1 MEKLNITAPSD
12 NSLNLAKIEQVF
24 PSCITEF
31 IDKEGKLRKGID
43 FEKLKLEL
51 SSSNDLIEEKAERY
65 QFTWPDKNKAI
76 CLANS
81 PINKTLRPCK
91 EESLNFDTTENIYIE
106 GDNLEVLK
114 LLRETYLGKIKMIY
128 IDPPYNTGNDFIYK
142 DNFTQ
147 SVEEYGVNSGQVSDE
162 GERLVSNTESNGR
175 FHTDWLNMIYP
186 RLKVARDLLT
196 DDGVIF
202 ISIDDNEVD
211 NLRKICNEIF
221 GETNN
226 ELLIWNKESEGSSGT
241 LKSVTTTRRIHEYIL
256 CSFKSKKK
264 TQYLKVHEALKGR
277 ENEFQTANLAVNQ
290 ENEKIN
296 HPNYFT
302 ITNPFGDKFT
312 NQWKWG
318 KDEINRLIK
327 ENLIYWGSDGHKKP
341 RLIIPTD
348 ERRTT
353 FLLSILEYGGTT
365 TGRKDFEQ
373 LMGSVEFSY
382 PKPIILIK
390 KLIETATK
398 KDSLVLDFFSGSA
411 TTAHAIMQLNSE
423 DGGNRKF
430 IMVQLPEK
438 TSGNSEAF
446 KAGYKTICDIGK
458 ERIRR
463 AGKKIIENLT
473 NTGSSENT
481 TPPTTD
487 IGFRVFKLDSSN
499 MEDVGISPNDINP
512 EIDLFADNIKANR
525 SSLDLLIQ
533 VMLQFGIEL
542 STKIETKN
550 INSKDVFFV
559 NNNYLIACF
568 DENIDESIIIE
579 IAKLKP
585 LYFVMRDSSVAADNV
600 IDNFEQIFNE
610 VSESTR
616 RYII

>member
-1 MEKLNITAPSD
+1 
-12 NSLNLAKIEQVF
+12 
-24 PSCITEF
+24 
-31 IDKEGKLRKGID
+31 
-43 FEKLKLEL
+43 
-51 SSSNDLIEEKAERY
+51 
-65 QFTWPDKNKAI
+65 
-76 CLANS
+76 
-81 PINKTLRPCK
+81 
-91 EESLNFDTTENIYIE
+91 
-106 GDNLEVLK
+106 
-114 LLRETYLGKIKMIY
+114 
-128 IDPPYNTGNDFIYK
+128 
-142 DNFTQ
+142 
-147 SVEEYGVNSGQVSDE
+147 
-162 GERLVSNTESNGR
+162 
-175 FHTDWLNMIYP
+175 MIYP

-211 NLRKICNEIF
+211 NLRKICDEIF
-221 GETNN
+221 GSKNFIAQIIWERAYAPINLMKHFSVSHDYVLCYAKQIDMAICHGISRSEEANGRYSNPDNDYRGDWKPSDISVGPAIKKNIYPITTPSGRVVYPPEGRSWRLAKDVFLEKYRDNRIWFGPKN
-226 ELLIWNKESEGSSGT
+226 DNVPSIKRFLSELKKSGITPMTLWKYTEVGHSQDATKSLASLFENK
-241 LKSVTTTRRIHEYIL
+241 
-256 CSFKSKKK
+256 
-264 TQYLKVHEALKGR
+264 
-277 ENEFQTANLAVNQ
+277 
-290 ENEKIN
+290 
-296 HPNYFT
+296 
-302 ITNPFGDKFT
+302 KFF
-312 NQWKWG
+312 
-318 KDEINRLIK
+318 D
-327 ENLIYWGSDGHKKP
+327 
-341 RLIIPTD
+341 
-348 ERRTT
+348 
-353 FLLSILEYGGTT
+353 
-365 TGRKDFEQ
+365 
-373 LMGSVEFSY
+373 Y
-382 PKPIILIK
+382 PKPIDLIK
-390 KLIETATK
+390 RCIQLYTDDTSLI
-398 KDSLVLDFFSGSA
+398 LDFFSGSA
-411 TTAHAIMQLNSE
+411 TTAHAVMQLNSE

-512 EIDLFADNIKANR
+512 EIDLFADNIKADR